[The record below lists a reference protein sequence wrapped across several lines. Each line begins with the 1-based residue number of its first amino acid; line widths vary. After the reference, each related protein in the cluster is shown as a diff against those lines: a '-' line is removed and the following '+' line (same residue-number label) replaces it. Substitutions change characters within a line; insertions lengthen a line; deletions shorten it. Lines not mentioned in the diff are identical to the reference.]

1 MFLVSIPVRYM
12 YMYIFSWFLL
22 IMSNRII
29 KPYPKLIV
37 CDWYCVWFETTHSF
51 SFFLMQLRMKLFVF
65 LCVMTLGHVT
75 GSANYSQR
83 LQKME
88 KIMEDLLKQL
98 VTQQFYVEERI
109 RSDGA
114 SGKLKK
120 SCPLTC
126 FNNVF
131 HQLTSFCK
139 ACIFLRCLLDPWCPL
154 HKYI

>member
-1 MFLVSIPVRYM
+1 
-12 YMYIFSWFLL
+12 
-22 IMSNRII
+22 
-29 KPYPKLIV
+29 
-37 CDWYCVWFETTHSF
+37 
-51 SFFLMQLRMKLFVF
+51 MKLFVF

-126 FNNVF
+126 FDNVF
-131 HQLTSFCK
+131 H
-139 ACIFLRCLLDPWCPL
+139 
-154 HKYI
+154 